1 MIRSLL
7 LATSLIVSGALLPM
21 EASAAQPANVGDA
34 IIAASA
40 YHDSGDYQ
48 RDFDSVVAQARLWID
63 EAAPKT
69 RRPAIVLDI
78 DETTLSNWDEIR
90 ADDFGYIAA
99 GPCDALP
106 KGPCGAIEWEKSGRA
121 PAFASM
127 RALIENAQAHHVAVF
142 FVTGRHEDERE
153 ATERNLHLAGIR
165 SWDGLYLRPM
175 TSHGYAAL
183 YKAPT
188 RERIERKGYTIIAS
202 LGDQP
207 SDLSGG
213 FAKKTFLLPNPFYR
227 IP

>member
-7 LATSLIVSGALLPM
+7 LATSLFVAPLAAL
-21 EASAAQPANVGDA
+21 AAPPANVGDA
-34 IIAASA
+34 IMAASA

-48 RDFDSVVAQARLWID
+48 RDFDAVVAQARQWIKQT
-63 EAAPKT
+63 APKT
-69 RRPAIVLDI
+69 RHPAIVLDI

-90 ADDFGYIAA
+90 ADDFGYIPA

-106 KGPCGAIEWEKSGRA
+106 KGPCGAIAWEKSGRA

-127 RALIENAQAHHVAVF
+127 RALIEEAQANHVAVF
-142 FVTGRHEDERE
+142 FVTGRHEDERD
-153 ATERNLHLAGIR
+153 ATERNLHLAGIQH
-165 SWDGLYLRPM
+165 WDGLYLRPM

-213 FAKKTFLLPNPFYR
+213 FAEKTFLLPNPFYR